1 MFLVAFETFI
11 AEGHY
16 CRGTLLQ
23 GAVVAVEHYCQQL
36 STQRVVVVG
45 VVIAGRHRCKG
56 LSLERVIN
64 NHWRLQRDVVAGRH
78 HCRAT
83 SLQGDIVARG
93 RRCSRTLLQAVVNS
107 ESCRYRSG
115 HCREA
120 LLHPGAVVAKSYLCV
135 HTSAFNSASITP
147 FNCLNLIQTVWF
159 FVLYQSE

>member
-23 GAVVAVEHYCQQL
+23 GAVVAVEHCCQQL

-45 VVIAGRHRCKG
+45 VVIAGRRRCKG

-83 SLQGDIVARG
+83 LLQGVVVAVERYCKQLSIERVVVTGVVIAGRRRCTLKPSLQRATSVFIPLHSIAR
-93 RRCSRTLLQAVVNS
+93 Q
-107 ESCRYRSG
+107 
-115 HCREA
+115 
-120 LLHPGAVVAKSYLCV
+120 LHLSTA
-135 HTSAFNSASITP
+135 
-147 FNCLNLIQTVWF
+147 
-159 FVLYQSE
+159 